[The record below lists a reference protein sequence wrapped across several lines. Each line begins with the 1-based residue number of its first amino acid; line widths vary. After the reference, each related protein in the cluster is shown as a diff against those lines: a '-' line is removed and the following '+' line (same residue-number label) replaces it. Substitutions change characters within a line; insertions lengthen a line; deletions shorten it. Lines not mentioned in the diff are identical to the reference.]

1 MSAGLRADA
10 VTLVRS
16 GRRILDA
23 VTLHVDPGEMVAV
36 TGPSGAGK
44 TSLLSV
50 LGGLVDA
57 DEGSASWH
65 GSPVVRGTAHPAH
78 PTGLVAQGYALL
90 PLLTALENVEL
101 PLQIAGLPRGEIAD
115 RALLALAAAGLGED
129 ELQADRLVEELS
141 GGQQQ
146 RVAVARALVVDPVLL
161 LADEPTS
168 ELDAVTRDRVLGGLR
183 ARAANGAA
191 VLIATHDQ
199 EAAQACDRVLELTGG
214 ALRAGDAP

>member
-1 MSAGLRADA
+1 VSAGLHADG
-10 VTLVRS
+10 VTLVRD

-50 LGGLVDA
+50 LGGLVAA

-65 GSPVVRGTAHPAH
+65 GAPVVRGREHPAH
-78 PTGLVAQGYALL
+78 PTGFVPQGYALL
-90 PLLTALENVEL
+90 PLLTAVENVEL
-101 PLQIAGLPRGEIAD
+101 PLQIAGLPRTEIAD

-161 LADEPTS
+161 LADEPTA
-168 ELDAVTRDRVLGGLR
+168 ELDAATRDLVLGGLR
-183 ARAANGAA
+183 ARAESGAA
-191 VLIATHDQ
+191 VLIATHDG
-199 EAAQACDRVLELTGG
+199 EAAQVCDRVLTLTSGV
-214 ALRAGDAP
+214 LRANDAP

>member
-1 MSAGLRADA
+1 VSTGLRADA
-10 VTLVRS
+10 VTLVRA

-23 VTLHVDPGEMVAV
+23 VTLQVDPGEMVAV

-50 LGGLVDA
+50 LGGLIDA
-57 DEGSASWH
+57 DEGSASWQ
-65 GSPVVRGTAHPAH
+65 GSPVVRGSTHPAH
-78 PTGLVAQGYALL
+78 PTGFVPQGYALL

-101 PLQIAGLPRGEIAD
+101 PLQIAGRPRAEIAD
-115 RALLALAAAGLGED
+115 QARLALAAAGLGED

-146 RVAVARALVVDPVLL
+146 RVAVARALVVDPILL

-168 ELDAVTRDRVLGGLR
+168 ELDAVTRDHVLGGLR
-183 ARAANGAA
+183 ARAASGAA

-199 EAAQACDRVLELTGG
+199 EAAQACDRVLELSGG
-214 ALRAGDAP
+214 AFLGRH

>member
-10 VTLVRS
+10 VTLVRA

-44 TSLLSV
+44 TSLLNV

-65 GSPVVRGTAHPAH
+65 GSPVVLGTAHPAH
-78 PTGLVAQGYALL
+78 PTGFVPQEYALL

-101 PLQIAGLPRGEIAD
+101 PLQIAGLPRAEIAD
-115 RALLALAAAGLGED
+115 RAWLALAAAGLGEN

-146 RVAVARALVVDPVLL
+146 RVAVARALVVDPLLL

-183 ARAANGAA
+183 ARAASGAA